1 MNKSIFPDQVV
12 KLVSEIK
19 NMISNY
25 FIKRAYIR
33 SFKKA
38 GKDTEVMNIAE
49 EGMEDYLN
57 QIKSLKA

>member
-38 GKDTEVMNIAE
+38 
-49 EGMEDYLN
+49 
-57 QIKSLKA
+57 